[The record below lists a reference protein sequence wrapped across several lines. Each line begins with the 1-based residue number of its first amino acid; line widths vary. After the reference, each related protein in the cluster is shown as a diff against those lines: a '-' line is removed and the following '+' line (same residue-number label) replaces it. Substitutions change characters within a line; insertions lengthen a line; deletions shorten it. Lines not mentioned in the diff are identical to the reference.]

1 MKQSIFENILLILI
15 DVIKDS
21 YYIHFN
27 LHYMF
32 TENEKGPDKENEN
45 TGGKPG
51 GKPVKEIKG
60 NTQ

>member
-1 MKQSIFENILLILI
+1 MRFWKLFVYKI

-21 YYIHFN
+21 YYIHIDI
-27 LHYMF
+27 HYIL

-45 TGGKPG
+45 KGGKPG

-60 NTQ
+60 NTR

>member
-1 MKQSIFENILLILI
+1 ML
-15 DVIKDS
+15 
-21 YYIHFN
+21 
-27 LHYMF
+27 

>member
-1 MKQSIFENILLILI
+1 ML
-15 DVIKDS
+15 
-21 YYIHFN
+21 
-27 LHYMF
+27 
-32 TENEKGPDKENEN
+32 TGNEKGPDKEN